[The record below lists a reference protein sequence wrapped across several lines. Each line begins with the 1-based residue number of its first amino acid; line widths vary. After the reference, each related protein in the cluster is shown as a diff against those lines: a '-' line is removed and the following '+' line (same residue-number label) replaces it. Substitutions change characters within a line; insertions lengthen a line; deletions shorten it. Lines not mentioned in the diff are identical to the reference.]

1 MSDFDYIV
9 ETFDFLVEWDARYQF
24 LEELG
29 SRLTDISP
37 ENKVEDNLVHGC
49 ASNVWIIGQMDESGS
64 GKFIYQAEA
73 EQPIIRGLV
82 YLILQ
87 IFAGKTPDEVLN
99 TSFDESLKR
108 LGLDEHLSTQ
118 RHIGMYALVQKMR
131 SLALPFAKQDSFEI
145 T

>member
-37 ENKVEDNLVHGC
+37 ENKVENNLVHGC
-49 ASNVWIIGQMDESGS
+49 ASNVWIIGQMDDPGS

-87 IFAGKTPDEVLN
+87 IFADKTPDEILN

-118 RHIGMYALVQKMR
+118 RHIGMYALVQKMK